1 MLCLDGV
8 DGTVPRI
15 RRDRRED
22 HLSQQEMWS
31 ETWQLRLGRRE
42 MRLQGMGGA
51 RASVFFQCN
60 TATHHDFFG
69 RDFA

>member
-51 RASVFFQCN
+51 RASVFI
-60 TATHHDFFG
+60 
-69 RDFA
+69 